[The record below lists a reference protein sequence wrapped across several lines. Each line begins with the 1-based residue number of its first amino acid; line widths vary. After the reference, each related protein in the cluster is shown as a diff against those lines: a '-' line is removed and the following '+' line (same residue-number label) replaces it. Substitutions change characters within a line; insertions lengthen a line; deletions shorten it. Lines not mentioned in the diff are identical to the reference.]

1 MQTCFLEQD
10 YSGLGGTAHLT
21 TQPSPWIRSSDP
33 TRRCRSCCAP
43 DSRRNLPPSLLNINC
58 AACQQTFRGLLVVLS
73 TPGGTE
79 DNQVETKPRRRLG
92 LEVKTASGKGTL
104 AQSLSCSKSFLLGF
118 PRLGLHPEV
127 DCCVL
132 IYSLRGCS
140 ESYLTTGL
148 IGVYYCQPTVAIR
161 TARRSGWVDG
171 CGSSP
176 ALPNPALTQSKH
188 LKGGHWIRCRGD
200 SPGFCLSEG
209 FLLV

>member
-1 MQTCFLEQD
+1 M
-10 YSGLGGTAHLT
+10 
-21 TQPSPWIRSSDP
+21 
-33 TRRCRSCCAP
+33 
-43 DSRRNLPPSLLNINC
+43 
-58 AACQQTFRGLLVVLS
+58 
-73 TPGGTE
+73 
-79 DNQVETKPRRRLG
+79 
-92 LEVKTASGKGTL
+92 

-171 CGSSP
+171 GGSSP

-209 FLLV
+209 FLLVCVTKGCFTSRNMTFLSLLGVPGRWITQPTQLETSAVIRLPQDDCALYKREYAKSHCESNSYQF

>member
-1 MQTCFLEQD
+1 MLPASERSGD
-10 YSGLGGTAHLT
+10 YLLCS
-21 TQPSPWIRSSDP
+21 
-33 TRRCRSCCAP
+33 
-43 DSRRNLPPSLLNINC
+43 LPPEALRIIKWKPNQGGGWGWKLRQPVENELWPNLYHVLN
-58 AACQQTFRGLLVVLS
+58 LLV
-73 TPGGTE
+73 
-79 DNQVETKPRRRLG
+79 
-92 LEVKTASGKGTL
+92 
-104 AQSLSCSKSFLLGF
+104 F
-118 PRLGLHPEV
+118 PRLGLHPEI

-171 CGSSP
+171 GGSSP

-188 LKGGHWIRCRGD
+188 LKGEHWIRCRGD
-200 SPGFCLSEG
+200 SPGFCLSER